1 MKYRAPNWRTLTL
14 TAALALTASGLFAFS
29 KPAEMLVDGQHLDSD
44 VAPVTTVS
52 DRVYVPLRALA
63 SAIGGDTYSEGKT
76 GAVTIVRGNQS
87 IKLKVGDTHATVNG
101 MPMTLKHAPFRVRG
115 RVMIG
120 LKAFA
125 RAFGV
130 RVSYDH
136 RTSRISVTTDSSTAT
151 AGTEPPE

>member
-1 MKYRAPNWRTLTL
+1 MRYRDPNWRTLTL
-14 TAALALTASGLFAFS
+14 TAAIALLASGLFAFS
-29 KPAEMLVDGQHLDSD
+29 KPAEMRVDGQRLQSD
-44 VAPVTTVS
+44 VAPVTTPR
-52 DRVYVPLRALA
+52 DKVYIPLRALA
-63 SAIGGDTYSEGKT
+63 SAIGADTYSEGKT
-76 GAVTIVRGNQS
+76 GSVTIVRGNQS
-87 IKLKVGDTHATVNG
+87 VKLKVGDTHVTVNG

-136 RTSRISVTTDSSTAT
+136 RTSRIEVTTDGSTSAT
-151 AGTEPPE
+151 GTQPAE

>member
-1 MKYRAPNWRTLTL
+1 MNYRTPNWRTLTL
-14 TAALALTASGLFAFS
+14 AAAVALLASGMLAFS
-29 KPAEMLVDGQHLDSD
+29 KPAVMRVDGQDLDSD
-44 VAPVTTVS
+44 VAPITTTQ
-52 DRVYVPLRALA
+52 DKVYVPLRALA
-63 SAIGGDTYSEGKT
+63 SAIGANTYSEGKT
-76 GAVTIVRGNQS
+76 GAVIVVRGNQS
-87 IKLKVGDTHATVNG
+87 VKLTVGDTHATVNG

-136 RTSRISVTTDSSTAT
+136 RTSRIDVTTDGSAT
-151 AGTEPPE
+151 TGTDPTE

>member
-1 MKYRAPNWRTLTL
+1 MNYRTPNWRTLTL
-14 TAALALTASGLFAFS
+14 AAAVALLASGMLAFS
-29 KPAEMLVDGQHLDSD
+29 KPAEMRVDGQHLDSD
-44 VAPVTTVS
+44 VSPITTTQ
-52 DRVYVPLRALA
+52 DKVYVPLRALA
-63 SAIGGDTYSEGKT
+63 SAIGANTYSEGKT
-76 GAVTIVRGNQS
+76 GAVTIIRGNQS
-87 IKLKVGDTHATVNG
+87 VKLMVGDTHATVNG

-136 RTSRISVTTDSSTAT
+136 RTSRIDVTTDGSAT
-151 AGTEPPE
+151 TGTDPTE